1 MGPLAKALRLW
12 HTVRW
17 LKPVQVYG
25 RVWFRVA
32 RPKPD
37 VRAAP
42 RVRAAGGPWAEPA
55 RREASLVSATQLR
68 FLGEERDLDAHGWD
82 DKALAKLWRYNQHY
96 FDDLCAFGATERA
109 AWHRALIAR
118 WMREC
123 PPGKGTAWEPYP
135 TSLRIVNWIKW
146 LRAGN
151 EPVEGMLDSL
161 AAQVRFLGKRL
172 EWHLLGNHLFV
183 NAKALVIAG
192 LYFEG
197 EEADAW
203 RERGWRILRAEIPE
217 QILSD
222 GGQFERSPMYH
233 ALAVEDML
241 DLLNAMQAHPDVCAA
256 ADERRVTERIGA
268 MRAFLSAVCHP
279 DGEVAFFNDS
289 AQGVAPTRA
298 ELEGYAVRLGLP
310 VQVERGLPVQDRGGA
325 SGSCGLPVQVVGLQP
340 SGFVRMDVPSHG
352 MAAIMDVGPVGP
364 DYLPGHAHA
373 DTLSFELSVGGQ
385 RVLVNSGVSQ
395 YGLGCERLRQRGTA
409 AHNTVTLDG
418 TDSSEVWGGF
428 RVARRAL
435 ASLLRADACDER
447 AAGELGRVGA
457 VVEAQHDG
465 FLRLAHG
472 GMHRRTWRLHE
483 LSGLPVQFA
492 ADAGLPVQARLGL
505 TVQDWLES
513 RGVVESHW
521 HFAPGIE
528 LEVLDG
534 GRILAAMGLGFRFR
548 FAAEGAVWRVARS
561 TYHPRFGVSVP
572 NWKAIALF
580 EGAVATVRI
589 EWQPCTSSS

>member
-1 MGPLAKALRLW
+1 
-12 HTVRW
+12 
-17 LKPVQVYG
+17 
-25 RVWFRVA
+25 
-32 RPKPD
+32 
-37 VRAAP
+37 
-42 RVRAAGGPWAEPA
+42 
-55 RREASLVSATQLR
+55 
-68 FLGEERDLDAHGWD
+68 
-82 DKALAKLWRYNQHY
+82 
-96 FDDLCAFGATERA
+96 
-109 AWHRALIAR
+109 
-118 WMREC
+118 
-123 PPGKGTAWEPYP
+123 
-135 TSLRIVNWIKW
+135 
-146 LRAGN
+146 
-151 EPVEGMLDSL
+151 MLDSL

-197 EEADAW
+197 DEADAW

-217 QILSD
+217 QILAD

-241 DLLNAMQAHPDVCAA
+241 DLLNAMQAHPGVCAV

-289 AQGVAPTRA
+289 AQGVAPKRA

-310 VQVERGLPVQDRGGA
+310 VQVERGLPVQ
-325 SGSCGLPVQVVGLQP
+325 VVGLQP
-340 SGFVRMDVPSHG
+340 SGFVRMDVPSQG
-352 MAAIMDVGPVGP
+352 IAAIMDVGPVGP

-395 YGLGCERLRQRGTA
+395 YGLGPERLRQRGTA
-409 AHNTVTLDG
+409 AHNTVTVDD

-428 RVARRAL
+428 RVARRAA
-435 ASLLRADACDER
+435 ASLLRAGACDER
-447 AAGELGRVGA
+447 AAGGLGGARA
-457 VVEAQHDG
+457 VVEAEHDG
-465 FLRLAHG
+465 FTRLPNG
-472 GMHRRTWRLHE
+472 GTHRRTWSLLE
-483 LSGLPVQFA
+483 LGGLTVQSD

-505 TVQDWLES
+505 TVQDRLES
-513 RGVVESHW
+513 RGVIESHW

-528 LEVLDG
+528 LEVVDE
-534 GRILAAMGLGFRFR
+534 GRSLTAVGLGFRFR

-572 NWKAIALF
+572 NWKAIARF